1 MLRLGPVN
9 ARDNP
14 SVPALTG
21 VLRRIYTTMGYSC
34 MKTSP
39 GPKILAVV
47 PARYAS
53 TRFPGKIIA
62 PLLGK
67 PLVVHTYER
76 ACQASLVSETL
87 IATDDPIVAEAVKPY
102 GVPVML
108 TRVDHASG
116 TDRIAEV
123 VEKHP
128 ADIIVNVQGDEPLID
143 RNTIDEA
150 IRPLLERPEV
160 VMSTARRRITD
171 PEDVENPNVVK
182 VVCDARGDALYFSRW
197 PIPYIRDEA
206 DRKREPFCHWQ
217 HIGLY
222 VYRSGFLLQYA
233 KMPLTPLE
241 KLEKL
246 EQLRALENGYKIAV
260 IDTAYEAL
268 GVDTKE
274 DLVRVESVLRE
285 KLKER

>member
-1 MLRLGPVN
+1 
-9 ARDNP
+9 
-14 SVPALTG
+14 
-21 VLRRIYTTMGYSC
+21 
-34 MKTSP
+34 MKTSVA
-39 GPKILAVV
+39 PKILAVV

-67 PLVVHTYER
+67 PLVVHTFER
-76 ACQASLVSETL
+76 ACQASLVTETL
-87 IATDDPIVAEAVKPY
+87 IATDDPIVVEAVKPY
-102 GVPVML
+102 NVPVML
-108 TRVDHASG
+108 TRADHQSG

-160 VMSTARRRITD
+160 MMTTARRLITD

-182 VVCDARGDALYFSRW
+182 VVCDTRGDALYFSRW
-197 PIPYIRDEA
+197 PIPYIRDET
-206 DRKREPFCHWQ
+206 DRGREPFCHWQ

-222 VYRSGFLLQYA
+222 VYRRDFLLQYA

-260 IDTAYEAL
+260 IDTDYEAL

-274 DLVRVESVLRE
+274 DLVRVEAVLQA
-285 KLKER
+285 KLKEG